1 MAWNLTAPGA
11 GLRQGAGCADGD
23 EPQAQRA
30 AAIGVGEALAWAKG
44 ALEAVTLV
52 VEGEV
57 SQFKDNP
64 SYKAAYFPLA
74 DKGAVMDC
82 MMWRNR
88 YAASGVVL
96 RPGLKVRVTGRFS
109 VYPAKGR
116 MQFEVFRLEPA
127 GEGDLRERVARL
139 ARKLQAEGLMDASCK
154 RPIPV
159 FCQRVVVITSPHGKV
174 KDDVARTLR
183 RRNPLVALEYCPVTV
198 EGATAAA
205 QMVEALR
212 VAEAARP
219 DAILLVRGGGS
230 YEDLMPFNDEA
241 LARAVAACRVPVVTG
256 IGHEPDTTICDMV
269 SDRRASTPTAAAES
283 VAPSVEELEGALLGQ
298 AHRMASSLGRRIEVC
313 SRWIEAV
320 ARRPVF
326 ARPASVLV
334 EPLEQRLDFAHDRLV
349 GALPA
354 MVESRT
360 QQTVFLGRR
369 LAAALPGAVQAR
381 RSSLEAQRMR
391 LLGVG
396 ERFGASQ
403 SASLAT
409 DAARLGSVG
418 KTMLEGPRRQLAV
431 NAGRLDALSPLAVIA
446 RGYAMAVDPEGNVV
460 SSVGAICAGED
471 LSVRVSDGTIECV
484 VQSVSKTV

>member
-1 MAWNLTAPGA
+1 MAWNLTASGPDSRYDTARG
-11 GLRQGAGCADGD
+11 GDGGG
-23 EPQAQRA
+23 QSQRA
-30 AAIGVGEALAWAKG
+30 NAIGVGEALAWAKG

-74 DKGAVMDC
+74 DKGGVMDC

-139 ARKLQAEGLMDASCK
+139 ARKLQAEGLMDASRK
-154 RPIPV
+154 RPIPA
-159 FCQRVVVITSPHGKV
+159 FCQRVAVITSPHGKV

-198 EGATAAA
+198 EGPTAAA
-205 QMVEALR
+205 QMIEALR

-241 LARAVAACRVPVVTG
+241 LARAVAACRVPVITG
-256 IGHEPDTTICDMV
+256 IGHEPDTTVCDMV

-283 VAPSVEELEGALLGQ
+283 VAPSVEELDGLLLGQ
-298 AHRMASSLGRRIEVC
+298 AHRMASALGRRIEVC

-320 ARRPVF
+320 AHRPVF

-334 EPLEQRLDFAHDRLV
+334 EPLGQRLDFAHDRLM

-354 MVESRT
+354 MMESRA
-360 QQTVFLGRR
+360 QQAEYLGKR
-369 LAAALPGAVQAR
+369 LAAALPGAVEAR
-381 RSSLEAQRMR
+381 RSFLENQRMR

-396 ERFGASQ
+396 ERFGSSSQ
-403 SASLAT
+403 ASLAT
-409 DAARLGSVG
+409 ASARLESLGR
-418 KTMLEGPRRQLAV
+418 TMLEGARRQMAV

-446 RGYAMAVDPEGNVV
+446 RGYAMAMDPAGNVV
-460 SSVGAICAGED
+460 TSVSSVRPGEE
-471 LSVRVSDGTIECV
+471 LAVRVSDGTIGCV
-484 VQSVSKTV
+484 VQSVLGIQ

>member
-1 MAWNLTAPGA
+1 
-11 GLRQGAGCADGD
+11 
-23 EPQAQRA
+23 
-30 AAIGVGEALAWAKG
+30 
-44 ALEAVTLV
+44 
-52 VEGEV
+52 
-57 SQFKDNP
+57 
-64 SYKAAYFPLA
+64 
-74 DKGAVMDC
+74 MDC

-88 YAASGVVL
+88 YAACDVDL

-139 ARKLQAEGLMDASCK
+139 ARKLQAEGLMDAARK
-154 RPIPV
+154 RAIPA
-159 FCQRVVVITSPHGKV
+159 FCQRVAVITSPHGKV

-183 RRNPLVALEYCPVTV
+183 RRNPLVALEYCPVMV

-230 YEDLMPFNDEA
+230 YEDLMPFNDEG

-283 VAPSVEELEGALLGQ
+283 VAPSVEELEGVLAGQ
-298 AHRMASSLGRRIEVC
+298 ARRMAASLGHRLDVC
-313 SRWIEAV
+313 SRWVEGV
-320 ARRPVF
+320 AHRPVF

-334 EPLEQRLDFAHDRLV
+334 DPLEQRLDFAHDRLV

-354 MVESRT
+354 MVETRSR
-360 QQTVFLGRR
+360 QTEFLGNR
-369 LAAALPGAVQAR
+369 LAAALPGAVGAR
-381 RSSLEAQRMR
+381 RTALDGQRMR
-391 LLGVG
+391 LVGAG
-396 ERFGASQ
+396 ERFGASA
-403 SASLAT
+403 SAALAT
-409 DAARLGSVG
+409 AAARLGSVG
-418 KTMLEGPRRQLAV
+418 RTMLEGPRRQLAV

-446 RGYAMAVDPEGNVV
+446 RGYAMAVDAEGSVV
-460 SSVGAICAGED
+460 SSVASVVPGDG
-471 LSVRVSDGTIECV
+471 LSVRVADGTIGCV
-484 VQSVSKTV
+484 VQSISDEL